1 MNISNLLTDQFK
13 EYNKVFNEINVD
25 EYEKFI
31 KKLKILRKKKNKLFL
46 AGNGGSSSIASHV
59 AVDFL
64 KNCAINAQT
73 FNEYNLITC
82 FSNDYGYEKWLEKS
96 LQIFMKKNDYL
107 ILISSSGESKNII
120 NAAKYA
126 KKKKL
131 FLITFS
137 GMKKNNS
144 LSLLGN
150 LNFWINS
157 KKYNTIENSHQ
168 ILLTLATDIISNS

>member
-1 MNISNLLTDQFK
+1 
-13 EYNKVFNEINVD
+13 
-25 EYEKFI
+25 
-31 KKLKILRKKKNKLFL
+31 
-46 AGNGGSSSIASHV
+46 
-59 AVDFL
+59 
-64 KNCAINAQT
+64 
-73 FNEYNLITC
+73 
-82 FSNDYGYEKWLEKS
+82 
-96 LQIFMKKNDYL
+96 MKKNDYL

-126 KKKKL
+126 RKKKL

-144 LSLLGN
+144 LSSLGN

-168 ILLTLATDIISNS
+168 ILLTLAVDIISKS

>member
-1 MNISNLLTDQFK
+1 M
-13 EYNKVFNEINVD
+13 
-25 EYEKFI
+25 
-31 KKLKILRKKKNKLFL
+31 
-46 AGNGGSSSIASHV
+46 
-59 AVDFL
+59 
-64 KNCAINAQT
+64 
-73 FNEYNLITC
+73 ITC

-126 KKKKL
+126 RKKKL

-144 LSLLGN
+144 LSSLGN

-168 ILLTLATDIISNS
+168 ILLTLAVDIISKS